1 MQQIVKTIVLVY
13 NNLPKP
19 HKIML
24 GSLTLVTLA
33 VAVWR
38 PIAYHEQEKI
48 ERTESTIL
56 STPGNSISTATDD
69 ADDTAGDDANEQF
82 SDEGVSDDENGA
94 DATANAPHQYVVSN
108 GDTLSTIL
116 NQFGIDSSDIALLS
130 NQNKALGGLKIGQ
143 SLSWTTD
150 EDGGLKTL
158 TWEVSR
164 RETRTYTRE
173 GDVFRETKEI
183 QEGKWKND
191 VVNGVVDGSFTSSA
205 LSAGLTRSEARE
217 VTKALQWQI
226 DFRRLRK
233 GDRFAVL
240 VSREMLDGKSQ
251 QSQLLGVRLQ
261 NGDNDYYAFRAE
273 DGRYYD
279 SNASGL
285 ERGFLR
291 FPTIKQFRVSSP
303 FNPRRLN
310 PVTGRITAHKGVDFA
325 MPLGTPVLAVG
336 DGEVIIAKFDGAA
349 GNFIAIRHGR
359 QYTTRYMHLR
369 KLLVKPGQ
377 KVKRG
382 DRIALSGNTGRS
394 TGPHLH
400 FEFWDNQRPVNPL
413 TAKLPRSGGLSGKD
427 RSEYIAMVR
436 ELKPQLKLN

>member
-1 MQQIVKTIVLVY
+1 MQQIAKTIVLVY

-33 VAVWR
+33 IAIWR
-38 PIAYHEQEKI
+38 PVIYHEQE
-48 ERTESTIL
+48 ERTGSIIL
-56 STPGNSISTATDD
+56 NTSDSVPEVTYPDATDD
-69 ADDTAGDDANEQF
+69 VAGDDNEQLPNEGIGDEDGS
-82 SDEGVSDDENGA
+82 SDAV
-94 DATANAPHQYVVSN
+94 ANVPHKYVVSN
-108 GDTLSTIL
+108 GDSLSSIL
-116 NQFGIDSSDIALLS
+116 NQFGINSSDIALLA
-130 NQNKALGGLKIGQ
+130 NQYSELRNLAIGQ

-150 EDGGLKTL
+150 DNGNLRTL
-158 TWEVSR
+158 TWDISR
-164 RETRTYTRE
+164 REIRTYTRE
-173 GDVFRETKEI
+173 GNDFQKV
-183 QEGKWKND
+183 QEFQKGEWKNK
-191 VVNGVVDGSFTSSA
+191 VIIGTVDGSFNGSA
-205 LSAGLTRSEARE
+205 LTAGLTSSEARE

-226 DFRRLRK
+226 DFRKLRK
-233 GDRFAVL
+233 GDRFSVL
-240 VSREMLDGKSQ
+240 MSREMLDGKSE

-261 NGDNDYYAFRAE
+261 RGGNDYYAFRAN
-273 DGRYYD
+273 DGHFYD

-291 FPTIKQFRVSSP
+291 LPTTKQFRVSSS
-303 FNPRRLN
+303 FNPHRLN
-310 PVTGRITAHKGVDFA
+310 PVTGRVTAHRGVDFA
-325 MPLGTPVLAVG
+325 MPVGTPVLAVG
-336 DGEVIIAKFDGAA
+336 DGEVIVSKFDGAA

-382 DRIALSGNTGRS
+382 ERIALSGSTGRS

-413 TAKLPRSGGLSGKD
+413 TAKLPSSGGLSGKE
-427 RSEYIAMVR
+427 RTEYVAMIK
-436 ELKPQLKLN
+436 EIKPQLLLD

>member
-1 MQQIVKTIVLVY
+1 MQQIAKTIVLVY

-33 VAVWR
+33 IAIWR
-38 PIAYHEQEKI
+38 PVVYHEQE
-48 ERTESTIL
+48 ERTGSIIL
-56 STPGNSISTATDD
+56 STPDSIPEATDD
-69 ADDTAGDDANEQF
+69 VAGDANEQLPN
-82 SDEGVSDDENGA
+82 EGIGDDDGSSV
-94 DATANAPHQYVVSN
+94 DTAANVPHQYVVSS
-108 GDTLSTIL
+108 GDTLSSIL
-116 NQFGIDSSDIALLS
+116 TQFGIDSSDVALLANRYKS
-130 NQNKALGGLKIGQ
+130 LRNLGIGQ

-150 EDGGLKTL
+150 DNGNLKTL
-158 TWEVSR
+158 TWDISR
-164 RETRTYTRE
+164 RETRVYTSE
-173 GDVFRETKEI
+173 GDIFNET
-183 QEGKWKND
+183 QEFQKGEWKNS
-191 VVNGVVDGSFTSSA
+191 VITGTVDGSFNSSA
-205 LSAGLTRSEARE
+205 LIAGLTSSEARE

-226 DFRRLRK
+226 DFRKLRK
-233 GDRFAVL
+233 GDHFSVL
-240 VSREMLDGKSQ
+240 MSREMLDGKSE

-261 NGDNDYYAFRAE
+261 SGGNDYYAFRAS
-273 DGRYYD
+273 DGRFYD

-291 FPTIKQFRVSSP
+291 FPTTKQFRVSSS
-303 FNPRRLN
+303 FNPHRLN

-325 MPLGTPVLAVG
+325 MPVGTPVLAVG
-336 DGEVIIAKFDGAA
+336 DGEVVVAKFDGAA

-369 KLLVKPGQ
+369 KILVKPGQ

-382 DRIALSGNTGRS
+382 ERIALSGNTGRS

-413 TAKLPRSGGLSGKD
+413 TAKLPRSGGLSGKE
-427 RSEYIAMVR
+427 RTEYVAMVK
-436 ELKPQLKLN
+436 ETKPQLLLD

>member
-1 MQQIVKTIVLVY
+1 MQQIAKTIVLVY

-33 VAVWR
+33 IAIWR
-38 PIAYHEQEKI
+38 PVVYHEQE
-48 ERTESTIL
+48 RTGSIIL
-56 STPGNSISTATDD
+56 STPDSIPDATDD
-69 ADDTAGDDANEQF
+69 VAGDENEQLPNEGIGDDDGNSADTAAN
-82 SDEGVSDDENGA
+82 V
-94 DATANAPHQYVVSN
+94 PHQYVVSS
-108 GDTLSTIL
+108 GDTLSSIL
-116 NQFGIDSSDIALLS
+116 TQFGIDSSDVALLA
-130 NQNKALGGLKIGQ
+130 NQYKVLRNLGIGQ

-150 EDGGLKTL
+150 DNGNLKTL
-158 TWEVSR
+158 TWDISR
-164 RETRTYTRE
+164 RETRVYTRE
-173 GDVFRETKEI
+173 GDTFNET
-183 QEGKWKND
+183 QELQKGEWKNS
-191 VVNGVVDGSFTSSA
+191 VITGTVNGSFNSSA
-205 LSAGLTRSEARE
+205 LIAGLTSSEARE

-226 DFRRLRK
+226 DFRKLRK
-233 GDRFAVL
+233 GDRFSVL
-240 VSREMLDGKSQ
+240 MSRELLDGKSE

-261 NGDNDYYAFRAE
+261 SGGNDYYAFRAN
-273 DGRYYD
+273 DGRFYD

-291 FPTIKQFRVSSP
+291 FPTTKQFRVSSS
-303 FNPRRLN
+303 FNPHRLN

-325 MPLGTPVLAVG
+325 MPVGTPVLAVG
-336 DGEVIIAKFDGAA
+336 DGEIVVAKFDGAA

-369 KLLVKPGQ
+369 KILVKPGQ

-382 DRIALSGNTGRS
+382 ERIALSGSTGRS

-413 TAKLPRSGGLSGKD
+413 TAKLPRSGGLGGKE
-427 RSEYIAMVR
+427 RAEYVAMVQ
-436 ELKPQLKLN
+436 EMKPQLLLD

>member
-1 MQQIVKTIVLVY
+1 MQQITKTIVLVY

-33 VAVWR
+33 IAIWR
-38 PIAYHEQEKI
+38 PVVFHERKELGNIAQ
-48 ERTESTIL
+48 TTVESA
-56 STPGNSISTATDD
+56 PSIPDATDD
-69 ADDTAGDDANEQF
+69 VGEDDSEQLPNNEGIEDEEGGTDA
-82 SDEGVSDDENGA
+82 A
-94 DATANAPHQYVVSN
+94 ANLPHKYVVSS
-108 GDTLSTIL
+108 GDNFSSIL
-116 NQFGIDSSDIALLS
+116 NQFGINPSDIAVLANQYHVLRNLS
-130 NQNKALGGLKIGQ
+130 VGQ

-150 EDGGLKTL
+150 DNGNLKTL

-164 RETRTYTRE
+164 RETRTYTRVN
-173 GDVFRETKEI
+173 DTFKEEQI
-183 QEGKWKND
+183 FQNGEWKNS
-191 VVNGVVDGSFTSSA
+191 VITGVINGSFNGSA
-205 LSAGLTRSEARE
+205 LAAGLTSSEARE

-226 DFRRLRK
+226 DFRKLRK
-233 GDRFAVL
+233 GDRFSVL
-240 VSREMLDGKSQ
+240 LSREMLAGKSE

-261 NGDNDYYAFRAE
+261 NGDNDYYAFRAT
-273 DGRYYD
+273 DGRFYD
-279 SNASGL
+279 SQASGL

-291 FPTIKQFRVSSP
+291 YPTMKQFRVSSS
-303 FNPRRLN
+303 FNPHRVN
-310 PVTGRITAHKGVDFA
+310 PVTGRVTAHRGVDFA
-325 MPLGTPVLAVG
+325 MPIGTPVLAVG
-336 DGEVIIAKFDGAA
+336 DGEVIVSKFDGAA

-382 DRIALSGNTGRS
+382 ERIGLSGSTGRS

-413 TAKLPRSGGLSGKD
+413 TAKLPRSGGLNGKE
-427 RSEYIAMVR
+427 RTEYIAMVK
-436 ELKPQLKLN
+436 EIKPQLLLD

>member
-1 MQQIVKTIVLVY
+1 MQQIAKTIILVY

-38 PIAYHEQEKI
+38 PVIYHERE
-48 ERTESTIL
+48 ERAGNIIL
-56 STPGNSISTATDD
+56 TTPNSIPDATDD
-69 ADDTAGDDANEQF
+69 AVGDANEQF
-82 SDEGVSDDENGA
+82 PDEGIGDEESGS
-94 DATANAPHQYVVSN
+94 DATANVPHQYVVSN
-108 GDTLSTIL
+108 GDTLSSVLT
-116 NQFGIDSSDIALLS
+116 QFGIDSSDVALLA
-130 NQNKALGGLKIGQ
+130 NQYRALRNLGIGQ
-143 SLSWTTD
+143 SLSWSID
-150 EDGGLKTL
+150 ENGNLKTL
-158 TWEVSR
+158 TWSVSR
-164 RETRTYTRE
+164 RETRTYIRE
-173 GDVFRETKEI
+173 GDTFNETKEF
-183 QEGKWKND
+183 QKGEWKNSIIA
-191 VVNGVVDGSFTSSA
+191 GTVDGSFNGSA
-205 LSAGLTRSEARE
+205 LISGLTSGEARE

-226 DFRRLRK
+226 DFRKLRK
-233 GDRFAVL
+233 GDRFSVL
-240 VSREMLDGKSQ
+240 MSREMLDGKSE

-261 NGDNDYYAFRAE
+261 SGGNDYYAFRAD
-273 DGRYYD
+273 DGRFYD

-291 FPTIKQFRVSSP
+291 FPTTKQFRVSSS
-303 FNPRRLN
+303 FNPHRLN

-325 MPLGTPVLAVG
+325 MPIGTPVLAVG
-336 DGEVIIAKFDGAA
+336 DGEVIVSKFDGAA

-382 DRIALSGNTGRS
+382 ERIALSGSTGRS

-400 FEFWDNQRPVNPL
+400 FEFWDNQQPVNPL
-413 TAKLPRSGGLSGKD
+413 TAKLPRSGGLSGKE
-427 RSEYIAMVR
+427 RTEYIAMVKDIR
-436 ELKPQLKLN
+436 PQLLLD

>member
-1 MQQIVKTIVLVY
+1 MQQIAKTIVLVY

-33 VAVWR
+33 IAIWR
-38 PIAYHEQEKI
+38 PVVYHEQE
-48 ERTESTIL
+48 ERTGSIIL
-56 STPGNSISTATDD
+56 STPDSIPEATDD
-69 ADDTAGDDANEQF
+69 VAGDANEQLPN
-82 SDEGVSDDENGA
+82 EGIGDDDGSSV
-94 DATANAPHQYVVSN
+94 DTAVNVPHQYVVSS
-108 GDTLSTIL
+108 GDTLSSIL
-116 NQFGIDSSDIALLS
+116 TQFGIDSSDVALLANRYKS
-130 NQNKALGGLKIGQ
+130 LRNLGIGQ

-150 EDGGLKTL
+150 DNGSLKTL
-158 TWEVSR
+158 TWDISR
-164 RETRTYTRE
+164 RETRVYTRE
-173 GDVFRETKEI
+173 GDIFNET
-183 QEGKWKND
+183 QEFQKGEWKNS
-191 VVNGVVDGSFTSSA
+191 VITGTVDGSFNSSA
-205 LSAGLTRSEARE
+205 LIAGLTSSEARE

-226 DFRRLRK
+226 DFRKLRK
-233 GDRFAVL
+233 GDHFSVL
-240 VSREMLDGKSQ
+240 MSREMLDGKSE

-261 NGDNDYYAFRAE
+261 SGGNDYYAFRAS
-273 DGRYYD
+273 DGRFYD

-291 FPTIKQFRVSSP
+291 FPTTKQFRVSSS
-303 FNPRRLN
+303 FNPHRLN

-325 MPLGTPVLAVG
+325 MPVGTPVLAVG
-336 DGEVIIAKFDGAA
+336 DGEVVVAKFDGAA

-369 KLLVKPGQ
+369 KILVKPGQ

-382 DRIALSGNTGRS
+382 ERIALSGNTGRS

-413 TAKLPRSGGLSGKD
+413 TAKLPRSGGLSGKE
-427 RSEYIAMVR
+427 RTEYVAMVK
-436 ELKPQLKLN
+436 ETKPQLLLD

>member
-1 MQQIVKTIVLVY
+1 MQQIAKTIALVY
-13 NNLPKP
+13 SNLPKP

-38 PIAYHEQEKI
+38 PVVYHEREEHTDSI
-48 ERTESTIL
+48 IL
-56 STPGNSISTATDD
+56 STPSTIPDATDD
-69 ADDTAGDDANEQF
+69 VVGDMNEQF
-82 SDEGVSDDENGA
+82 PDEGIGDEDSGSDA
-94 DATANAPHQYVVSN
+94 IANVPHQYVVSN
-108 GDTLSTIL
+108 GDTLSSIL
-116 NQFGIDSSDIALLS
+116 TQFGIDSSDVALLA
-130 NQNKALGGLKIGQ
+130 NQYKSLRNLGIGQ
-143 SLSWTTD
+143 SLTWSID
-150 EDGGLKTL
+150 DNGNLKTL
-158 TWEVSR
+158 TWDISR
-164 RETRTYTRE
+164 RETRTYIRE
-173 GDVFRETKEI
+173 GDTFKETKEF
-183 QEGKWKND
+183 QKGEWKNS
-191 VVNGVVDGSFTSSA
+191 VITGFVDGSFNGSA
-205 LSAGLTRSEARE
+205 LTAGLTSGEARE

-226 DFRRLRK
+226 DFRKLRK
-233 GDRFAVL
+233 GDRFSVL
-240 VSREMLDGKSQ
+240 MSREMLDGKSE

-261 NGDNDYYAFRAE
+261 SGGTDYYAFRAD
-273 DGRYYD
+273 DGRFYD

-291 FPTIKQFRVSSP
+291 FPTTKQFRVSSS

-325 MPLGTPVLAVG
+325 MPVGTPVLAVG
-336 DGEVIIAKFDGAA
+336 DGEVIVSKFDGAA

-382 DRIALSGNTGRS
+382 ERIALSGNTGRS

-400 FEFWDNQRPVNPL
+400 FEFWDNQQPVNPL
-413 TAKLPRSGGLSGKD
+413 TAKLPRSGGLNGQD
-427 RSEYIAMVR
+427 RTEYIAMVK
-436 ELKPQLKLN
+436 EIKPQLLLD

>member
-1 MQQIVKTIVLVY
+1 MQQIAKTIVLVY

-33 VAVWR
+33 IAIWR
-38 PIAYHEQEKI
+38 PVIYHERA
-48 ERTESTIL
+48 ERTGNIIL
-56 STPGNSISTATDD
+56 NTSDSVPEVAYPDATDD
-69 ADDTAGDDANEQF
+69 VAGDDNEQLPNEGIGDEDGS
-82 SDEGVSDDENGA
+82 SDA
-94 DATANAPHQYVVSN
+94 AANVPHKYVVSN
-108 GDTLSTIL
+108 GDSLSSIL
-116 NQFGIDSSDIALLS
+116 NQFGINSSDIALLA
-130 NQNKALGGLKIGQ
+130 NQYSALRNLGIGQ

-150 EDGGLKTL
+150 DNGNLKTL
-158 TWEVSR
+158 TWDISR
-164 RETRTYTRE
+164 REIRTYTRE
-173 GDVFRETKEI
+173 GNDFREI
-183 QEGKWKND
+183 QEFQKGEWKNK
-191 VVNGVVDGSFTSSA
+191 VITGTVDGSFNGSA
-205 LSAGLTRSEARE
+205 LTAGLTSSEARE

-226 DFRRLRK
+226 DFRKLRK
-233 GDRFAVL
+233 GDRFSVL
-240 VSREMLDGKSQ
+240 MSREMLDGESE

-261 NGDNDYYAFRAE
+261 SGGNDYYAFRAN
-273 DGRYYD
+273 DGRFYD

-291 FPTIKQFRVSSP
+291 FPTTKQFRVSSS
-303 FNPRRLN
+303 FNPHRLN
-310 PVTGRITAHKGVDFA
+310 PVTGRVTAHRGVDFA
-325 MPLGTPVLAVG
+325 MPVGTPVLAVG
-336 DGEVIIAKFDGAA
+336 DGEVIVSKFDGAA

-382 DRIALSGNTGRS
+382 ERIALSGSTGRS

-413 TAKLPRSGGLSGKD
+413 TAKLPRSGGLSGKE
-427 RSEYIAMVR
+427 RTEYVAMVK
-436 ELKPQLKLN
+436 EIEPQLLLD

>member
-1 MQQIVKTIVLVY
+1 MQQIAKTIVLVY

-33 VAVWR
+33 IAIWR
-38 PIAYHEQEKI
+38 PVVYHEQE
-48 ERTESTIL
+48 RTGSIIL
-56 STPGNSISTATDD
+56 STPDSIPDATDD
-69 ADDTAGDDANEQF
+69 AAGDADEQLPNEGIGDDDGNAADTAAN
-82 SDEGVSDDENGA
+82 V
-94 DATANAPHQYVVSN
+94 PHQYVVSS
-108 GDTLSTIL
+108 GDTLSSIL
-116 NQFGIDSSDIALLS
+116 TQFGIDSSDVALLA
-130 NQNKALGGLKIGQ
+130 NQYKVLRNLGIGQ

-150 EDGGLKTL
+150 DNGNLKTL
-158 TWEVSR
+158 TWDISR
-164 RETRTYTRE
+164 RETRVYTRE
-173 GDVFRETKEI
+173 GDTFNET
-183 QEGKWKND
+183 QEFQKGEWKNS
-191 VVNGVVDGSFTSSA
+191 VITGTVDGSFNNSA
-205 LSAGLTRSEARE
+205 LIAGLTSSEARE

-226 DFRRLRK
+226 DFRKLRK
-233 GDRFAVL
+233 GDRFSVL
-240 VSREMLDGKSQ
+240 MSRELLDGRSE

-261 NGDNDYYAFRAE
+261 SGGNDYYAFRAN
-273 DGRYYD
+273 DGRFYD

-291 FPTIKQFRVSSP
+291 FPTTKQFRVSSS
-303 FNPRRLN
+303 FNPHRLN

-325 MPLGTPVLAVG
+325 MPVGTPVLAVG
-336 DGEVIIAKFDGAA
+336 DGEIVVAKFDGAA

-369 KLLVKPGQ
+369 KILVKPGQ

-382 DRIALSGNTGRS
+382 ERIALSGNTGRS

-413 TAKLPRSGGLSGKD
+413 TAKLPRSGGLSGKE
-427 RSEYIAMVR
+427 RTEYVAMVK
-436 ELKPQLKLN
+436 EMKPQLLLD

>member
-1 MQQIVKTIVLVY
+1 MQQIAKTIVLVY

-33 VAVWR
+33 IAIWR
-38 PIAYHEQEKI
+38 PVVYHEQEGE
-48 ERTESTIL
+48 ERAGSIIL
-56 STPGNSISTATDD
+56 NTSDSISDATDD
-69 ADDTAGDDANEQF
+69 VAGEANEQLPN
-82 SDEGVSDDENGA
+82 EGIEDDDGSSV
-94 DATANAPHQYVVSN
+94 DTAANVPHQYIVSS
-108 GDTLSTIL
+108 GDTLSSIL
-116 NQFGIDSSDIALLS
+116 TQFGIDSSEVALLS
-130 NQNKALGGLKIGQ
+130 NQYKALRNLGIGQ

-150 EDGGLKTL
+150 DNGNLKTL
-158 TWEVSR
+158 TWDISR
-164 RETRTYTRE
+164 RETRVYTRE
-173 GDVFRETKEI
+173 GDTFNEE
-183 QEGKWKND
+183 QEFQKGEWKNS
-191 VVNGVVDGSFTSSA
+191 VITGTVDGSFNSSA
-205 LSAGLTRSEARE
+205 LIAGLTSSEARE

-226 DFRRLRK
+226 DFRKLRK
-233 GDRFAVL
+233 GDRFSVL
-240 VSREMLDGKSQ
+240 ISREMLDGKSE

-261 NGDNDYYAFRAE
+261 SGGNDYYAFRAD
-273 DGRYYD
+273 DGRFYD

-291 FPTIKQFRVSSP
+291 FPTTKQFRVSSS
-303 FNPRRLN
+303 FNPHRLN

-325 MPLGTPVLAVG
+325 MPVGTPVLAVG
-336 DGEVIIAKFDGAA
+336 DGEVVVAKFDGAA

-369 KLLVKPGQ
+369 KILVKPGQ

-382 DRIALSGNTGRS
+382 ERIALSGDTGRS

-413 TAKLPRSGGLSGKD
+413 TAKLPRSGGLNGKE
-427 RSEYIAMVR
+427 RAEYVAMVQEVR
-436 ELKPQLKLN
+436 PQLLLD